1 MQNPYSILTGLIGS
15 TLGAVSV
22 QFFALMILLSF
33 VCILIGI
40 GLFVLWIITLVDC
53 IKRSENDFTGIGS
66 YEKIM
71 WLLLIIFINN
81 VVPIIYYILVM
92 RKKNP
97 DAVSKAENCVGK

>member
-33 VCILIGI
+33 ICILIGI
-40 GLFVLWIITLVDC
+40 GLFVLWIIALVDC
-53 IKRSENDFTGIGS
+53 IKRNENDFTGIGS

-92 RKKNP
+92 QKKNP
-97 DAVSKAENCVGK
+97 NAVSKAENCVGK